1 MTLQSNSNYLEKY
14 ASGYAQLICDG
25 FFSNRQF
32 ISGQEIIQLTP
43 CAQVNFFVIKRLF
56 ELWQEELGKLK
67 SSPFFDYR
75 DIAVHEALTQFMN
88 ILSRRIKVERT
99 HVEGMLRDAVVA
111 AVHVACDPVNFF
123 QQEVEKAP
131 QEKINAYLKE
141 NKKYYKW
148 NDRLVTSLID
158 KAGMGLDLASYQS
171 AIAASYGVLQNS
183 LEPADQL
190 LSSLGEAMPF
200 DLNTYWGRTAVPS
213 YSFVPEPVQEAK
225 IGEAATPDLASE
237 EVDEDVYEDEL
248 IQEELFSEEV
258 AEDEITPE
266 ESFSSTLKSSPE
278 EELVRA
284 APAASIPSG
293 KLLNAAQLQ
302 ALFAT
307 ETYKGMKG
315 ILGELAESL
324 ALNQRFMFT
333 KELFDGNADLLR
345 HALKSV
351 DEVGS
356 FAAAV
361 DLINARYVIELGW
374 DIESEEVREFMQQ
387 VYRKF
392 VR

>member
-1 MTLQSNSNYLEKY
+1 MTLQSNSNYLENY
-14 ASGYAQLICDG
+14 AEGYAQLICDS
-25 FFSNRQF
+25 FFSSRQF
-32 ISGQEIIQLTP
+32 ITGQEIIQLTP
-43 CAQVNFFVIKRLF
+43 SPQVNFFIIKRLF

-88 ILSRRIKVERT
+88 VLSRRIKVERS
-99 HVEGMLRDAVVA
+99 HVEAMLREAVA
-111 AVHVACDPVNFF
+111 EAVQVACDPVSFY
-123 QQEVEKAP
+123 QQEVSKAP
-131 QEKINAYLKE
+131 HGKINEYLKE

-148 NDRLVTSLID
+148 NDRLVSSLID
-158 KAGMGLDLASYQS
+158 KAGMGFDLASYQS
-171 AIAASYGVLQNS
+171 AIAATYGVLQDS
-183 LEPADQL
+183 LEPAEQL
-190 LSSLGEAMPF
+190 LASFGEAMPF
-200 DLNTYWGRTAVPS
+200 SLNTYWGRTA
-213 YSFVPEPVQEAK
+213 
-225 IGEAATPDLASE
+225 AS
-237 EVDEDVYEDEL
+237 
-248 IQEELFSEEV
+248 S
-258 AEDEITPE
+258 P
-266 ESFSSTLKSSPE
+266 SFSPEPE
-278 EELVRA
+278 EELIDEVD
-284 APAASIPSG
+284 APYFSTEDLEEDLHEEEMIREEVFSEEFVEDESITEEVFSEIPSGNQEENRWVAPPAPIPSG

-302 ALFAT
+302 TLFAT

-315 ILGELAESL
+315 ILGELADSL

-351 DEVGS
+351 DQASTFSE
-356 FAAAV
+356 AV